1 MTTRI
6 SRINSVPEVA
16 HTQLLVQ
23 DDSQLGSDPSA
34 PSAPLCQDQHYIPEN
49 RSETALIN
57 VKLRNVWEELMK
69 GLGSTGVPK
78 KKAAVLMVSW
88 DESIDDMDT
97 SPEVEALG
105 RLFEEKFQYT
115 VIKRKLTKTR
125 PANQINKYLSSFVAK
140 YDDESTLLI
149 VYYAG
154 MPVS

>member
-1 MTTRI
+1 
-6 SRINSVPEVA
+6 
-16 HTQLLVQ
+16 
-23 DDSQLGSDPSA
+23 
-34 PSAPLCQDQHYIPEN
+34 
-49 RSETALIN
+49 
-57 VKLRNVWEELMK
+57 MK